1 MPNDLNNRVR
11 FHSAF
16 KLSDGNEV
24 LEAHQKLNQNSVP
37 NELSLA
43 ALHYLKNEQEEA
55 IEIYKKI
62 FMDKKYD
69 ALNIYL
75 TMCYYKLEYYDIALD
90 LVNHYLS
97 IHNDS
102 IIANNLKASIEY
114 SSTGN
119 EKAAKDI
126 TNII

>member
-11 FHSAF
+11 FHLAF

-37 NELSLA
+37 DELSLA

-69 ALNIYL
+69 ALNI
-75 TMCYYKLEYYDIALD
+75 
-90 LVNHYLS
+90 
-97 IHNDS
+97 
-102 IIANNLKASIEY
+102 
-114 SSTGN
+114 
-119 EKAAKDI
+119 
-126 TNII
+126 

>member
-1 MPNDLNNRVR
+1 MNKK
-11 FHSAF
+11 
-16 KLSDGNEV
+16 KL
-24 LEAHQKLNQNSVP
+24 
-37 NELSLA
+37 
-43 ALHYLKNEQEEA
+43 LKF
-55 IEIYKKI
+55 IKKI
-62 FMDKKYD
+62 FIDKKYD

-75 TMCYYKLEYYDIALD
+75 AMCYYKLEYYDIALD

-97 IHNDS
+97 IYNDS

-119 EKAAKDI
+119 EKAEKDI